1 MMKIHVR
8 THFCLST
15 AIDDGPGTLVGL
27 AVKGGEMEGVRNGSA
42 SCKFVPLFHSNDSP
56 FLSNC
61 SDDEAG
67 AKQCHCLWVAFTM
80 ELSRTTN
87 GTLFLLTN
95 TTLVNVPRIKT
106 TVLTCESTNVYF
118 HAVSL
123 QQKDW

>member
-1 MMKIHVR
+1 MMEIHVR

-27 AVKGGEMEGVRNGSA
+27 VDSKRKLSGMTAGCE
-42 SCKFVPLFHSNDSP
+42 FVPPFHSNDGS
-56 FLSNC
+56 FLSKY

-67 AKQCHCLWVAFTM
+67 TEQCMCHCLWVAPTM

-87 GTLFLLTN
+87 GTFFSLTN
-95 TTLVNVPRIKT
+95 TILVNVLRIKMA
-106 TVLTCESTNVYF
+106 VLTCESTNVYF